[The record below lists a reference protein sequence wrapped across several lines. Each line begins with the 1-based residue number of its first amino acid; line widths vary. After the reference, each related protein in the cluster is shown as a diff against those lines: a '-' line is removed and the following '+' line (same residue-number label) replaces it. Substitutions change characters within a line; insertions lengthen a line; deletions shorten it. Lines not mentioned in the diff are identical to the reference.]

1 MLMSPTETLWV
12 LGILVFF
19 ISLIPPAIHYSRSRI
34 ASRAFEA
41 PPAVDFRPSL
51 TVLLPMK
58 DEKTNVSR
66 KIDELLSM
74 SYPKDQLR
82 LLVIDSGS
90 TDGTDRLAQTHL
102 EENASGVRWK
112 VISLD
117 RPGKSVAVNHA
128 LGIVD
133 SEVFVMMDADSISGQ
148 DTLERLANWFA
159 QPEIGAVCGQLK
171 HQWPTHDL
179 PYRRRFN
186 TIRVGESVMDST
198 PIFEG
203 SVCAFRTKAIGDSRI
218 DPNINADDSQLAML
232 VRTNGYRALMDPKIL
247 FIEDSNANPSRGRK
261 VRRAQGLSRALVSN
275 FSLIRQQGKY
285 SSIVLHSLYFHL
297 VMPWLVL
304 ASLTSVIGASAIEYL
319 YSPPAQELTPN
330 GIVMLGAILLLFISS
345 TARGLLVGISILL
358 ESHIRLLLG
367 QKLNVWS
374 TDRQD

>member
-1 MLMSPTETLWV
+1 
-12 LGILVFF
+12 
-19 ISLIPPAIHYSRSRI
+19 
-34 ASRAFEA
+34 
-41 PPAVDFRPSL
+41 
-51 TVLLPMK
+51 
-58 DEKTNVSR
+58 
-66 KIDELLSM
+66 
-74 SYPKDQLR
+74 
-82 LLVIDSGS
+82 
-90 TDGTDRLAQTHL
+90 
-102 EENASGVRWK
+102 
-112 VISLD
+112 
-117 RPGKSVAVNHA
+117 
-128 LGIVD
+128 
-133 SEVFVMMDADSISGQ
+133 
-148 DTLERLANWFA
+148 
-159 QPEIGAVCGQLK
+159 
-171 HQWPTHDL
+171 
-179 PYRRRFN
+179 
-186 TIRVGESVMDST
+186 
-198 PIFEG
+198 
-203 SVCAFRTKAIGDSRI
+203 
-218 DPNINADDSQLAML
+218 
-232 VRTNGYRALMDPKIL
+232 MDPKIL